1 MARISG
7 IDLPRNKKIE
17 FALQYIYGIGK
28 TKSKRILESAKIDP
42 NVRVNELGEDQVIA
56 IRDEIAK
63 NYSVEGELRASVG
76 RNIKRLVDIGTYRGL
91 RHKKGLPTRGQN
103 TKNNSRTRKGK
114 KKTIAGKKVQ
124 EKILLMQPLKRQI
137 KLLKKQ
143 CQWV

>member
-7 IDLPRNKKIE
+7 ADLPRNKKIE

-28 TKSKRILESAKIDP
+28 TKSKSILEATKIDP
-42 NVRVNELGEDQVIA
+42 NIRVNELGEDQVIA

-63 NYSVEGELRASVG
+63 NYSVEGELRALVG

-114 KKTIAGKKVQ
+114 KKTIAGKK
-124 EKILLMQPLKRQI
+124 KAI
-137 KLLKKQ
+137 
-143 CQWV
+143 

>member
-1 MARISG
+1 LARISG

-28 TKSKRILESAKIDP
+28 TKSKEILKSAKIDP
-42 NVRVNELGEDQVIA
+42 NTRVNELGEDQVIA

-63 NYSVEGELRASVG
+63 NYSVEGELRAEVG

-114 KKTIAGKKVQ
+114 KKTIAGKK
-124 EKILLMQPLKRQI
+124 KAI
-137 KLLKKQ
+137 
-143 CQWV
+143 